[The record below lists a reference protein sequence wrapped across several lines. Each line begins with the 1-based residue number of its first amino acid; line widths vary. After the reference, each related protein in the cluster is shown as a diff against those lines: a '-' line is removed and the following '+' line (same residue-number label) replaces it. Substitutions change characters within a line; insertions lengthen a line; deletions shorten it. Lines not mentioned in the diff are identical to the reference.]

1 MASEPNADVT
11 SEFSERRTGQR
22 LLLQPERAAILVV
35 DMLNEFLEPGGEMV
49 LLEGRRVIE
58 PLNRLLDAGRQ
69 LGMRV
74 VWLCDEHP
82 TADDREFE
90 KRVPHCR
97 AGTWNAGI
105 IEAMDVA
112 PDELRIPKR
121 RYSGF
126 FGTDLDLRLRE
137 WGIDQVVVTGV
148 VTNICVRST
157 VHDAYFLGYD
167 VFVPEDCVAA
177 TSDREQAS
185 SLYDIDTHYGDVVTS
200 EELLAGADGDGQ
212 LGETMLSEEQGER
225 SVAAMVSH

>member
-1 MASEPNADVT
+1 MNAPGHCPLEGEAVNVEDASVPSVV
-11 SEFSERRTGQR
+11 SEFSERRTGRR
-22 LLLQPERAAILVV
+22 LRFDPSRAAVLVV

-58 PLNRLLDAGRQ
+58 PINRLLAASREM
-69 LGMRV
+69 GMRV

-82 TADDREFE
+82 IPEDREFQ
-90 KRVPHCR
+90 KRVPHCIG
-97 AGTWNAGI
+97 GTWNAAI
-105 IEAMDVA
+105 VDAMVVA
-112 PDELRIPKR
+112 PNELRIAKR

-137 WGIDQVVVTGV
+137 WGVEQVVVTGV

-167 VFVPEDCVAA
+167 VFVPEDCVSA

-185 SLYDIDTHYGDVVTS
+185 TLYDIDTHFGDVVTS
-200 EELLAGADGDGQ
+200 EELM
-212 LGETMLSEEQGER
+212 T
-225 SVAAMVSH
+225 VAAEEGAAVQR

>member
-1 MASEPNADVT
+1 MEMMGPDEVV
-11 SEFSERRTGQR
+11 SEFSERRTGRR
-22 LLLQPERAAILVV
+22 LRFDPSRAAILVV

-58 PLNRLLDAGRQ
+58 PINRLLAASREM
-69 LGMRV
+69 GMRV

-82 TADDREFE
+82 IPEDREFE
-90 KRVPHCR
+90 KRVPHCIG
-97 AGTWNAGI
+97 GTWNAAI
-105 IEAMDVA
+105 VDAMDVA
-112 PDELRIPKR
+112 PDELKIAKR

-137 WGIDQVVVTGV
+137 WGVQQVVVTGV

-167 VFVPEDCVAA
+167 VFVPEDCVSA

-185 SLYDIDTHYGDVVTS
+185 TLYDIDTHFGDVVRS
-200 EELLAGADGDGQ
+200 AELIAVGIEASAGVP
-212 LGETMLSEEQGER
+212 R
-225 SVAAMVSH
+225 

>member
-1 MASEPNADVT
+1 MASNAET
-11 SEFSERRTGQR
+11 SDFSERRTGRR
-22 LLLQPERAAILVV
+22 LEFEPRHAAILVV

-49 LLEGRRVIE
+49 LLEGRRIIE
-58 PLNRLLDAGRQ
+58 PLNRLLAEGRRQ
-69 LGMRV
+69 GMRV

-82 TADDREFE
+82 TADDREFQ

-105 IEAMDVA
+105 VDAMDVA
-112 PDELRIPKR
+112 PDELRIAKR

-137 WGIDQVVVTGV
+137 WGVRQVVVTGV

-157 VHDAYFLGYD
+157 VHDAYFFGYD
-167 VFVPEDCVAA
+167 VFVPEDCVSA

-185 SLYDIDTHYGDVVTS
+185 SLYDIDTHYGDVVS
-200 EELLAGADGDGQ
+200 SDDLLAGHR
-212 LGETMLSEEQGER
+212 SE
-225 SVAAMVSH
+225 VTATATA

>member
-1 MASEPNADVT
+1 MDENGRNEVW
-11 SEFSERRTGQR
+11 SEFSERRTENR
-22 LLLQPERAAILVV
+22 LQFDPSRAAILVV
-35 DMLNEFLEPGGEMV
+35 DMLNDFLEPGGEMV
-49 LLEGRRVIE
+49 LLSGRRIIE
-58 PLNRLLDAGRQ
+58 PLNRLLAEGRRH
-69 LGMRV
+69 GMRI

-82 TADDREFE
+82 LADDREFD

-97 AGTWNAGI
+97 PGTWGAGI

-112 PDELRIPKR
+112 PDELRIAKR

-126 FGTDLDLRLRE
+126 FGTDLDLYLRE
-137 WGIDQVVVTGV
+137 WGVKQVVVTGV

-167 VFVPEDCVAA
+167 VFVPEDCVSA

-200 EELLAGADGDGQ
+200 GELFAE
-212 LGETMLSEEQGER
+212 LGTVSAV
-225 SVAAMVSH
+225 VAAKP

>member
-1 MASEPNADVT
+1 
-11 SEFSERRTGQR
+11 
-22 LLLQPERAAILVV
+22 
-35 DMLNEFLEPGGEMV
+35 
-49 LLEGRRVIE
+49 
-58 PLNRLLDAGRQ
+58 
-69 LGMRV
+69 MRV

-82 TADDREFE
+82 LPEDKEFD

-105 IEAMDVA
+105 IEAMNVT
-112 PDELRIPKR
+112 PGELRIAKR

-137 WGIDQVVVTGV
+137 WGVQQVVVTGV

-167 VFVPEDCVAA
+167 VFVPEDCVSA

-185 SLYDIDTHYGDVVTS
+185 SLYDIDTHFGDVVTS
-200 EELLAGADGDGQ
+200 AELIAIG
-212 LGETMLSEEQGER
+212 R
-225 SVAAMVSH
+225 AAAAAQ

>member
-1 MASEPNADVT
+1 MDLMGPDEVV
-11 SEFSERRTGQR
+11 SEFSERRTGRR
-22 LLLQPERAAILVV
+22 LRFDPSRAAVLVV

-58 PLNRLLDAGRQ
+58 PINRLLTASRGM
-69 LGMRV
+69 GMRV

-82 TADDREFE
+82 IPDDKEFE
-90 KRVPHCR
+90 KRVPHCIG
-97 AGTWNAGI
+97 GTWNAGI
-105 IEAMDVA
+105 IDAMDVA
-112 PDELRIPKR
+112 PDELRIAKR

-137 WGIDQVVVTGV
+137 WRVEQVVVTGV

-167 VFVPEDCVAA
+167 VFVPEDCVSA

-185 SLYDIDTHYGDVVTS
+185 TLYDIDTHFGDVVTS
-200 EELLAGADGDGQ
+200 EELMAIGAAEGAVV
-212 LGETMLSEEQGER
+212 R
-225 SVAAMVSH
+225 R

>member
-1 MASEPNADVT
+1 MDAQDDTLT
-11 SEFSERRTGQR
+11 SDFSERRTGQR
-22 LLLQPERAAILVV
+22 LRFRPERAAILVV

-49 LLEGRRVIE
+49 LLEGRQVIE
-58 PLNRLLDAGRQ
+58 PLNRLLAEGRK
-69 LGMRV
+69 LGMKV

-97 AGTWNAGI
+97 AGTWGAGI
-105 IEAMDVA
+105 IDAMDVGA
-112 PDELRIPKR
+112 EELRIPKR

-137 WGIDQVVVTGV
+137 WGIEQVVVTGV

-167 VFVPEDCVAA
+167 VFVPEDCVSA

-185 SLYDIDTHYGDVVTS
+185 TLYDIDTHYGDVVTS
-200 EELLAGADGDGQ
+200 EELLAGQ
-212 LGETMLSEEQGER
+212 RTPE
-225 SVAAMVSH
+225 AAAAGS

>member
-1 MASEPNADVT
+1 
-11 SEFSERRTGQR
+11 
-22 LLLQPERAAILVV
+22 
-35 DMLNEFLEPGGEMV
+35 MLNEFLEPGGEMV

-58 PLNRLLDAGRQ
+58 PINRLLAESRKM
-69 LGMRV
+69 GMRV

-82 TADDREFE
+82 IPEDKEFE
-90 KRVPHCR
+90 KRVPHCIG
-97 AGTWNAGI
+97 GTWNAGI

-112 PDELRIPKR
+112 PEELRIAKR

-137 WGIDQVVVTGV
+137 WRVEQVVVTGV

-167 VFVPEDCVAA
+167 VFVPEDCVSA

-185 SLYDIDTHYGDVVTS
+185 TLYDIDTHFGDVVTS
-200 EELLAGADGDGQ
+200 EELMAVGA
-212 LGETMLSEEQGER
+212 EEG
-225 SVAAMVSH
+225 AAVRR

>member
-1 MASEPNADVT
+1 MMNPDEVV
-11 SEFSERRTGQR
+11 SEFSERRTGRR
-22 LLLQPERAAILVV
+22 LRFDPSRAAVLVV

-58 PLNRLLDAGRQ
+58 PINRLLTASRKM
-69 LGMRV
+69 GMRV

-82 TADDREFE
+82 IPEDKEFE
-90 KRVPHCR
+90 KRMPHCIG
-97 AGTWNAGI
+97 GTWNAGI
-105 IEAMDVA
+105 IDAMDVA
-112 PDELRIPKR
+112 PEELRISKR

-137 WGIDQVVVTGV
+137 WGVEQVVVTGV

-167 VFVPEDCVAA
+167 VFVPEDCVSA

-185 SLYDIDTHYGDVVTS
+185 TLYDIDTHFGDVVRS
-200 EELLAGADGDGQ
+200 EELMAVGTEA
-212 LGETMLSEEQGER
+212 SAVVPR
-225 SVAAMVSH
+225 

>member
-1 MASEPNADVT
+1 MDGNTPEVVSD
-11 SEFSERRTGQR
+11 FSERRTGRR
-22 LLLQPERAAILVV
+22 LRFDPDRAAILVV

-58 PLNRLLDAGRQ
+58 PINRLVAEGRRM
-69 LGMRV
+69 GMRV

-82 TADDREFE
+82 LAEDREFE

-105 IEAMDVA
+105 VEAMDVA
-112 PDELRIPKR
+112 TGDLRIAKR

-126 FGTDLDLRLRE
+126 FGTDLDMRLRE
-137 WGIDQVVVTGV
+137 WGVQQVVVTGV

-167 VFVPEDCVAA
+167 VFVPEDCVNA
-177 TSDREQAS
+177 TSDREQVS
-185 SLYDIDTHYGDVVTS
+185 TLYDIDTHFGDVVTS
-200 EELLAGADGDGQ
+200 GDLLAGHVSS
-212 LGETMLSEEQGER
+212 T
-225 SVAAMVSH
+225 AAAGA

>member
-1 MASEPNADVT
+1 MDIDAGTTDELT
-11 SEFSERRTGQR
+11 SAFSERRTGKRMQFD
-22 LLLQPERAAILVV
+22 PSRAAILVV
-35 DMLNEFLEPGGEMV
+35 DMLNEFLEPEGEMV

-58 PLNRLLDAGRQ
+58 PLNRLLAAGREQ
-69 LGMRV
+69 GMRV
-74 VWLCDEHP
+74 IWLCDEHP

-97 AGTWNAGI
+97 AGTWNAEI
-105 IEAMDVA
+105 IDGMDVA
-112 PDELRIPKR
+112 PGELRIPKR

-137 WGIDQVVVTGV
+137 WGIEQVVVTGV

-167 VFVPEDCVAA
+167 VFVPEDCVSA

-200 EELLAGADGDGQ
+200 GDLLPVGNVASAAVGD
-212 LGETMLSEEQGER
+212 
-225 SVAAMVSH
+225 

>member
-1 MASEPNADVT
+1 VENSSVPSVV
-11 SEFSERRTGQR
+11 SEFSERRTGRR
-22 LLLQPERAAILVV
+22 LRFDPSHAAVLVV

-58 PLNRLLDAGRQ
+58 PINRLLGASRKM
-69 LGMRV
+69 GMRV

-82 TADDREFE
+82 IPEDREFE
-90 KRVPHCR
+90 KRVPHCIG
-97 AGTWNAGI
+97 GTWNAAI
-105 IEAMDVA
+105 VDAMDVA
-112 PDELRIPKR
+112 PDDLRIAKR

-137 WGIDQVVVTGV
+137 WGVEQVVVTGV

-167 VFVPEDCVAA
+167 VFVPEDCVSA

-185 SLYDIDTHYGDVVTS
+185 TLYDIDTHFGDVVTS
-200 EELLAGADGDGQ
+200 EELM
-212 LGETMLSEEQGER
+212 T
-225 SVAAMVSH
+225 VAAGQGAAVRR

>member
-1 MASEPNADVT
+1 MNAPGHCPLEGEAVNVEDASVPSVV
-11 SEFSERRTGQR
+11 SEFSERRTGRR
-22 LLLQPERAAILVV
+22 LRFDPSRAAVLVV

-58 PLNRLLDAGRQ
+58 PINRLLAASREM
-69 LGMRV
+69 GMRV

-82 TADDREFE
+82 IPEDREFQ
-90 KRVPHCR
+90 KRVPHCIG
-97 AGTWNAGI
+97 GTWNAAI
-105 IEAMDVA
+105 VDAMVVA
-112 PDELRIPKR
+112 PNELRIAKR

-137 WGIDQVVVTGV
+137 WGVEQVVVTGV

-167 VFVPEDCVAA
+167 VFVPEDCVSA

-185 SLYDIDTHYGDVVTS
+185 TLYDIDTHFGDVVTS
-200 EELLAGADGDGQ
+200 EELM
-212 LGETMLSEEQGER
+212 T
-225 SVAAMVSH
+225 VAAKEGAAVQR

>member
-1 MASEPNADVT
+1 MDGEGMPMLT

-22 LLLQPERAAILVV
+22 LRLQPERAAILVV

-49 LLEGRRVIE
+49 LLEGRRIIE
-58 PLNRLLDAGRQ
+58 PLNRLLAAGRG

-74 VWLCDEHP
+74 IWLCDEHP
-82 TADDREFE
+82 REDDREFA

-97 AGTWNAGI
+97 AGTWNAGVI
-105 IEAMDVA
+105 DAMDVA
-112 PDELRIPKR
+112 PGELRIAKR

-137 WGIDQVVVTGV
+137 WGIQQVVVTGV

-157 VHDAYFLGYD
+157 VHDAFFLGYD

-177 TSDREQAS
+177 TSDREQVS
-185 SLYDIDTHYGDVVTS
+185 SLYDIDTHYGDVVS
-200 EELLAGADGDGQ
+200 SAELLAGHDQ
-212 LGETMLSEEQGER
+212 E
-225 SVAAMVSH
+225 VAAPTGD